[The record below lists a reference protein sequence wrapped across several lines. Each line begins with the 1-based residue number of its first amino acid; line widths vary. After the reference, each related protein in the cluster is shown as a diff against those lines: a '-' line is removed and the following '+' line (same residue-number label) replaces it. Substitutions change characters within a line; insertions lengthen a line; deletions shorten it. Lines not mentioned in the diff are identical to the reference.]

1 MSRPPQPNIHLFGLF
16 SAGMMARG
24 MDELQSDLPRDKFAG
39 VHVSAAPPSVRP
51 MLSTA
56 RDKRTLLYCVSLL
69 LDILALIAGYLV
81 ALQWRDEQWLATGG
95 QSIIYIALP
104 IFIMLEIA
112 REAQDSD
119 TLANR
124 LTAIQRSLG
133 ALGATAVIIVGMGFL
148 FKSEEISRLGMAV
161 TFGAAAIFI
170 IAAKFLMDFL
180 VKRMIGDAVL
190 STILIL
196 DGLPASAESHAAVV
210 DVGSEGLWPDLDR
223 PDMIDRLSRLIEPY
237 DRVIIACQFDHRGAW
252 ATFLKGHDV
261 GGEILLDR
269 DHLHGAVAIGQ
280 YDDRDTIILSRGPLN
295 LMNRIQKRA
304 LDLFVASLAL
314 VILAP
319 LLLLVAAAIRIESPG
334 PVFFRQ
340 LRVGQG
346 NRQFRIFKFRSMR
359 VEASDAEGRQSTG
372 RSDDRIT
379 RVGRIIRRTS
389 IDELPQLFN
398 VLRGE
403 MSMVGPRPHALGS
416 TAGDELFWHA
426 SRQYWLRHALKP
438 GITGLAQIRGYRGA
452 TERVED
458 LARRV
463 RCDLEYL
470 SNWSLWLDISIMFK
484 TLRVVI
490 HKNAY

>member
-1 MSRPPQPNIHLFGLF
+1 MGELHKDFLMDD
-16 SAGMMARG
+16 SAR
-24 MDELQSDLPRDKFAG
+24 AG
-39 VHVSAAPPSVRP
+39 PGDAAAPARHF
-51 MLSTA
+51 LATA
-56 RDKRTLLYCVSLL
+56 RDKRTFLYMLSLL
-69 LDILALIAGYLV
+69 LDIFSLVAGYLV
-81 ALQWRDEQWLATGG
+81 ALQWRDEQWLAAGG

-104 IFIMLEIA
+104 IFIMFEIA
-112 REAQDSD
+112 REAQDSE

-133 ALGATAVIIVGMGFL
+133 ALGATAILVIGLGFL
-148 FKSEEISRLGMAV
+148 FKAEEISRLGFAV
-161 TFGAAAIFI
+161 TFGAAAVFV
-170 IAAKFLMDFL
+170 IASKFLIDFI
-180 VKRMIGDAVL
+180 VKSMMGNAVV

-196 DGLPASAESHAAVV
+196 DGLAVRPEPHADVV
-210 DVGSEGLWPDLDR
+210 DVAASGLWPDLDR
-223 PDMIDRLSRLIEPY
+223 PDMIDSLSRLISPY
-237 DRVIIACQFDHRGAW
+237 DRVIVACQFDHRPAW

-295 LMNRIQKRA
+295 LMSRIQKRA
-304 LDLFVASLAL
+304 LDLVVASAAL
-314 VILAP
+314 IVLMP
-319 LLLLVAAAIRIESPG
+319 LLLLVAAAIRIEGPG
-334 PVFFRQ
+334 PIFFRQ
-340 LRVGQG
+340 MRVGQG

-359 VEASDAEGRQSTG
+359 AERSDADGRRSTA
-372 RSDDRIT
+372 RADDRIT
-379 RVGRIIRRTS
+379 RVGRFIRRTS
-389 IDELPQLFN
+389 IDELPQLLN

-426 SRQYWLRHALKP
+426 SQQYWLRHALKP
-438 GITGLAQIRGYRGA
+438 GITGLAQIRGFRGA
-452 TERVED
+452 TECVED

-470 SNWSLWLDISIMFK
+470 TNWSLWGDISIMIK
-484 TLRVVI
+484 TIRVVI

>member
-1 MSRPPQPNIHLFGLF
+1 
-16 SAGMMARG
+16 
-24 MDELQSDLPRDKFAG
+24 
-39 VHVSAAPPSVRP
+39 
-51 MLSTA
+51 MLS
-56 RDKRTLLYCVSLL
+56 
-69 LDILALIAGYLV
+69 LAAGYLV
-81 ALQWRDEQWLATGG
+81 ALQWRDEQWLAAGG
-95 QSIIYIALP
+95 QSILYIALP
-104 IFIMLEIA
+104 IFIMFEIA
-112 REAQDSD
+112 REAQDSE

-133 ALGATAVIIVGMGFL
+133 ALGATAIVVIGMGFF
-148 FKSEEISRLGMAV
+148 FKAEDISRLGLAV
-161 TFGAAAIFI
+161 TFGAGAVFV
-170 IAAKFLMDFL
+170 IASKFLMDIMT
-180 VKRMIGDAVL
+180 KKMIGESVV

-196 DGLPASAESHAAVV
+196 DGLSARPELHAAVV
-210 DVGSEGLWPDLDR
+210 DVAADGLWPDLDR
-223 PDMIDRLSRLIEPY
+223 PDMIDRLSRLIAPY

-295 LMNRIQKRA
+295 LMSRIQKRA
-304 LDLFVASLAL
+304 LDLVVASVAL
-314 VILAP
+314 VLLAP
-319 LLLLVAAAIRIESPG
+319 LLLAVAVAIRLESPG
-334 PVFFRQ
+334 PVLFRQ
-340 LRVGQG
+340 MRVGQG

-359 VEASDAEGRQSTG
+359 AEASDADGRQSTG

-389 IDELPQLFN
+389 IDELPQLLN

-416 TAGDELFWHA
+416 TAGDELFWHV

-438 GITGLAQIRGYRGA
+438 GITGLAQIRGFRGA
-452 TERVED
+452 TERAED

-470 SNWSLWLDISIMFK
+470 SNWSLWTDVAILIK
-484 TLRVVI
+484 TVRVVI

>member
-1 MSRPPQPNIHLFGLF
+1 MDNLDIKLSQKKYAQRGIGEPAEPARHLL
-16 SAGMMARG
+16 A
-24 MDELQSDLPRDKFAG
+24 
-39 VHVSAAPPSVRP
+39 
-51 MLSTA
+51 TA
-56 RDKRTLLYCVSLL
+56 RDKRTFLYMLSLL
-69 LDILALIAGYLV
+69 LDILSLVAGYLV
-81 ALQWRDEQWLATGG
+81 ALQWRDEQWLAAGG

-104 IFIMLEIA
+104 IFIMFEIA
-112 REAQDSD
+112 REAQDSA

-124 LTAIQRSLG
+124 LAAIQRSLG
-133 ALGATAVIIVGMGFL
+133 ALGATAIVVIGMGFL
-148 FKSEEISRLGMAV
+148 FKEEEISRVGLAL
-161 TFGAAAIFI
+161 TFGAAAVFI
-170 IAAKFLMDFL
+170 IASKFLIDGL
-180 VKRMIGDAVL
+180 VKKMLGGTVV

-196 DGLPASAESHAAVV
+196 DGLSVQPEPHADLV
-210 DVGSEGLWPDLDR
+210 DVTRDGLWPDLDR
-223 PDMIDRLSRLIEPY
+223 PDKIDRLSRLISPY
-237 DRVIIACQFDHRGAW
+237 DRVIVACRFDHRPAW
-252 ATFLKGHDV
+252 ATFLRGHDV

-295 LMNRIQKRA
+295 LMHRIQKRA
-304 LDLFVASLAL
+304 LDLFVASLASIVL
-314 VILAP
+314 LP
-319 LLLLVAAAIRIESPG
+319 LLLLVALAIRLESPG
-334 PVFFRQ
+334 PVLFRQ
-340 LRVGQG
+340 MRVGQG

-359 VEASDAEGRQSTG
+359 VESSDADGHQSAS
-372 RSDDRIT
+372 RADERIT

-389 IDELPQLFN
+389 IDELPQLLN

-426 SRQYWLRHALKP
+426 SQQYWLRHALKP
-438 GITGLAQIRGYRGA
+438 GITGLAQIRGFRGA

-470 SNWSLWLDISIMFK
+470 SNWSLWGDIAIMLK
-484 TLRVVI
+484 TIRVVI